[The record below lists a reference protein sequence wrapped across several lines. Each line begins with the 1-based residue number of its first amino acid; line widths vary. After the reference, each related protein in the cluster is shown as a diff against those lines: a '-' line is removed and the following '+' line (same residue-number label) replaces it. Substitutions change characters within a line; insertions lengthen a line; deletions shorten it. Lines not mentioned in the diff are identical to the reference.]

1 MEKPEFA
8 LTLTDEARALME
20 QRMVLDTDVIAVMR
34 AYRESGEAVLENDTG
49 LLVTRLRIGNVTF
62 WVKFTEDAEGYT
74 VRRVYSHRMTIETR

>member
-34 AYRESGEAVLENDTG
+34 AYRESGEAVLANDTG
-49 LLVTRLRIGNVTF
+49 LLVTPLRIGNVTF

>member
-8 LTLTDEARALME
+8 LKLTDEARALME

-74 VRRVYSHRMTIETR
+74 VRRAYSHRMTIETR

>member
-49 LLVTRLRIGNVTF
+49 LLVTRRRIGNVTF

>member
-1 MEKPEFA
+1 MEKPEFT

>member
-49 LLVTRLRIGNVTF
+49 LLVTRRRIGNVTF
-62 WVKFTEDAEGYT
+62 WVKFTEDEEGYT